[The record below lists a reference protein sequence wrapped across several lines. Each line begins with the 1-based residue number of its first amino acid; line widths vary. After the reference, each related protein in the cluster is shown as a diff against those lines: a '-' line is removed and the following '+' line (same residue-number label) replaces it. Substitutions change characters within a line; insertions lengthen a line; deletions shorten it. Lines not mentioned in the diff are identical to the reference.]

1 MPHCHG
7 ILPCAAVCLPSPWA
21 LLVLTWALPRG
32 SELPFPGKVLYPVSG
47 ALRGSGC
54 PKPQH
59 LPQAVVPPTAFPA
72 VLCPADTPSSAGQ
85 ARAWGCWLEAARE
98 WTFGV
103 GGLPGAHTGQG
114 LQPGWSG
121 LRGSGRGYSHRP
133 GIPAQ
138 QPGQMGFGVCCS
150 QSRPEP
156 RRGSD
161 QVAGSRTAGRLWK
174 ELASPSL
181 SRPSSLPPLSSQ
193 GSTKWLPHHPPFCD
207 PGRGGSLAG
216 GGSEETTTQR
226 PGWSQQQPPPPPSL
240 GCNYTGAGA
249 RLRFGKAEP
258 GVLATALPAW
268 SRGHPGPGTTKQTS
282 Q

>member
-1 MPHCHG
+1 MLCEG
-7 ILPCAAVCLPSPWA
+7 LAAPSPSTCHKQRS
-21 LLVLTWALPRG
+21 LRQPSQPCSVLRTLRAQLGKPGPGAVGQKQPENGPLGWVV
-32 SELPFPGKVLYPVSG
+32 SQELAPGRASSQDGVICGDLGGGTVTGLAS
-47 ALRGSGC
+47 
-54 PKPQH
+54 Q
-59 LPQAVVPPTAFPA
+59 
-72 VLCPADTPSSAGQ
+72 PSS
-85 ARAWGCWLEAARE
+85 L
-98 WTFGV
+98 
-103 GGLPGAHTGQG
+103 
-114 LQPGWSG
+114 
-121 LRGSGRGYSHRP
+121 
-133 GIPAQ
+133 
-138 QPGQMGFGVCCS
+138 GQMGFGVYCS

-161 QVAGSRTAGRLWK
+161 QVAGSRTAGRFWK
-174 ELASPSL
+174 ELAPPSL
-181 SRPSSLPPLSSQ
+181 PRPSSLPPLSSQ

-216 GGSEETTTQR
+216 GRSEETTTQR

-240 GCNYTGAGA
+240 GCSYTGAGA